1 MRLLTLIS
9 ISFSFFSGAVSS
21 SELNQLNYLT
31 EQYPPYNYQ
40 QEDGVIQG
48 IAVDVLTA
56 ASEHV
61 DSPVSLDMIKV
72 QPWPRAYRSAL
83 IKPDT
88 VLFSTTRT
96 QLREHIFQ
104 WAGPISS
111 TRIVVLAKRKRN
123 ITINQ
128 TISLAQY
135 RIGVIRDD
143 VGEQLLLELGV
154 PRDSMIESSVPDTL
168 ASQLVKDRIDLWAY
182 EENVAKWWLKKGGYN
197 TDEYEVVYV
206 LREGELYFAFNLEVD
221 QQMVSQL
228 QKGLDAIK
236 KTNQQGGVSRYQQIL
251 DKYR

>member
-9 ISFSFFSGAVSS
+9 MGFTCFSVMVSGT
-21 SELNQLNYLT
+21 ELNQLNYLT

-40 QEDGVIQG
+40 QDGVTQG
-48 IAVDVLTA
+48 IAVDVLSA
-56 ASEHV
+56 ASEQVGSSV
-61 DSPVSLDMIKV
+61 DLDMIQV

-104 WAGPISS
+104 WAGPIST
-111 TRIVVLAKRKRN
+111 TRIVVLAKRERN
-123 ITINQ
+123 ITIDQ
-128 TISLAQY
+128 VMALAQY

-154 PRDSMIESSVPDTL
+154 PRDSMVESSVPDTL
-168 ASQLVKDRIDLWAY
+168 ASQFVKDRIDLWAY

-197 TDEYEVVYV
+197 VDQFEVVYV
-206 LREGELYFAFNLEVD
+206 LREGELYFAFNLDVD
-221 QQMVSQL
+221 RRLVSQL
-228 QKGLDAIK
+228 QKGVDALK
-236 KTNQQGGVSRYQQIL
+236 KQQGESGISLYQQIL
-251 DKYR
+251 NKYR